1 MNSVR
6 EIFDIYKLHK
16 GEIEIPLDK
25 IKEELK
31 PFADKIVLYGAGSAG
46 IAFLHYL
53 MDAEI
58 TPCYFADGDSE
69 KHGKICEG
77 LEIIAPETIIE
88 RVGKDAL
95 VIVTINTDGK
105 NYCKDFKRELLVGGH
120 QGVHKKLKEY
130 GCNNVIDYTY
140 FRRCYQLFCGEKYN
154 LPACSDVYSMVQNQE
169 LIEKAFA
176 LLEDGSARDI
186 FLKLLQFRLLTDKID
201 IPTLPEKGM
210 YFEYDLFPKDNNE
223 VFIDCGACGGS
234 SLLEFLGANGHE
246 FKSYYGIEPDHVNF
260 QRLRQFISQ
269 LDVRD
274 QKKINIYEAA
284 AYSHTKGTNFFI
296 LNGPGSFQADNGVDR
311 VSTIKIDDVLNK
323 EKATYIKMNI
333 EGSEVAALKGAE
345 YTIREFQPRM
355 AIMGYHKTSDFWK
368 VPLLMK
374 EYYKEYHLSLRSYM
388 RNVAFAY
395 YAYK

>member
-16 GEIEIPLDK
+16 EEIEIPLDK

-53 MDAEI
+53 IDAEI

-140 FRRCYQLFCGEKYN
+140 FRRCYQLFAVK
-154 LPACSDVYSMVQNQE
+154 
-169 LIEKAFA
+169 
-176 LLEDGSARDI
+176 
-186 FLKLLQFRLLTDKID
+186 
-201 IPTLPEKGM
+201 
-210 YFEYDLFPKDNNE
+210 
-223 VFIDCGACGGS
+223 
-234 SLLEFLGANGHE
+234 
-246 FKSYYGIEPDHVNF
+246 
-260 QRLRQFISQ
+260 
-269 LDVRD
+269 
-274 QKKINIYEAA
+274 NIICQHAQM
-284 AYSHTKGTNFFI
+284 SI
-296 LNGPGSFQADNGVDR
+296 L
-311 VSTIKIDDVLNK
+311 
-323 EKATYIKMNI
+323 
-333 EGSEVAALKGAE
+333 
-345 YTIREFQPRM
+345 
-355 AIMGYHKTSDFWK
+355 
-368 VPLLMK
+368 
-374 EYYKEYHLSLRSYM
+374 
-388 RNVAFAY
+388 
-395 YAYK
+395 